1 MAGSSSV
8 FFRLLAMILALCAA
22 SLVDATS
29 AYAQSSTC
37 SRLQSNLR
45 TFDRN
50 GDFRNIQANT
60 RNARDL
66 ARQVQAA
73 ESSYIRNGCN
83 ADAKAGRTL
92 TRECQG
98 IGRTVLRLRDDYAN
112 VAGAVETANA
122 VAQQREAIL
131 QELARFGCGADQ
143 RGSTAT
149 FTNERQGIFDR
160 IFGNGS
166 NGDYQDGNI
175 IEDDGWGYGGSG
187 TVRTVCV
194 RLSDGYFWPVSY
206 ATLPDMVGNDAAMCK
221 QQCPGTPVDIYYYD
235 NPGQEPEQM
244 RNMFNQPYS
253 ALPNA
258 FRYRREYDRSSTCK
272 PDNAGGNVSVV
283 ELANGQKRQFAD
295 LGGNRFALPVP
306 DPRRRQ
312 AEPATAAAP
321 VEVVQ
326 PTPAPL
332 ETAQLA
338 DIPLPRARPQAP
350 GETPIAKPI
359 VQADTSLR
367 LVRFGDKV
375 VRVVGPDTPYAQPA
389 PAGS

>member
-1 MAGSSSV
+1 MVVSSRV
-8 FFRLLAMILALCAA
+8 FFRLMALAMAVLAAGLAD
-22 SLVDATS
+22 VTT

-37 SRLQSNLR
+37 SRLQSSLR

-98 IGRTVLRLRDDYAN
+98 IGRTVLKLRDDYAN
-112 VAGAVETANA
+112 VSGAVETANA

-131 QELARFGCGADQ
+131 QELARFGCGAEQ
-143 RGSTAT
+143 RGSSAT
-149 FTNERQGIFDR
+149 FSNQRQGIFDR
-160 IFGNGS
+160 IFGNDSGGGYRD
-166 NGDYQDGNI
+166 GDI
-175 IEDDGWGYGGSG
+175 VEDDNWGYGNSG

-221 QQCPGTPVDIYYYD
+221 RQCPGTPVDIYYYD

-253 ALPNA
+253 DLPNA
-258 FRYRREYDRSSTCK
+258 FRYRREYDSASTCR
-272 PDNAGGNVSVV
+272 PEDQAGNVSVV

-295 LGGNRFALPVP
+295 LGGNRFALPLP
-306 DPRRRQ
+306 DPRRSQ
-312 AEPATAAAP
+312 AQTAVAAP
-321 VEVVQ
+321 VEAVQ
-326 PTPAPL
+326 PTPAL
-332 ETAQLA
+332 VETAQLA
-338 DIPLPRARPQAP
+338 DIPLPRVRPRAP

-359 VQADTSLR
+359 IQADKSMR
-367 LVRFGDKV
+367 LVQFGDKV

-389 PAGS
+389 PAGT